1 MLLYAKECEGE
12 PDASKRISHYLGYYP
27 PASTLYWSFL
37 DNQPVT
43 NLKVDAVGHFIFI
56 AEKEQPPLSLKDTL
70 VLLMTNKSRE
80 LYYWKNG
87 KKQPVYGIKEN
98 GEKIIL

>member
-1 MLLYAKECEGE
+1 MQAKELVTILATI
-12 PDASKRISHYLGYYP
+12 PPQVYY
-27 PASTLYWSFL
+27 TGLFL

-43 NLKVDAVGHFIFI
+43 NLKVDAVGHFVFI